1 MRSRLQLLRRSAAI
15 PLALAVGLF
24 GVGAGLVVSG
34 GPPVG
39 ASRVIGNPLGGPGER
54 CGALTEL
61 VLPGGKWT
69 CTHGPDPHPRLQRDL
84 RGGKVP
90 AGLLLPDPAPSQRT
104 AAAGNPYARCFG
116 DGKDGPRFQAI
127 YARPADKADNYA
139 GAVSWIRQGAAEADA
154 VFMASAAASGGIRHI
169 RWQHDAACQPTV
181 DNVVLSSRGD
191 DDLAQT
197 IAELTARGYNDPNR
211 KYVVWMDAR
220 SLDLCGISSY
230 YEDAR
235 PGTENFNNGN
245 PVAPPTVSRIDG
257 QVPALADKSDR
268 GCWVRG
274 GETGSIEAHE
284 MMHAL
289 GAVMPTAPHSTIL
302 GHCTDDADRMCYD
315 DDPILPQE
323 IFSVCAPNEEAVFDC
338 RKDDYFS
345 AAASPAGY
353 LANNWNTA
361 RSAFL
366 STTDGDDPLSIAGS
380 TIPEADG
387 DPKPLN
393 FTVSLAVPQNNA
405 ASVNWSTVDGSAK
418 AGEDFQ
424 AASGTIQ
431 FAPGETVK
439 TVSVNVTG
447 DYNKEADED
456 FFVRLSDPTNAV
468 LPAQP
473 GRGVIVNDDPKG
485 QGYWLVA
492 SDGGIFSFA
501 DSAFYGS
508 TGNIKLNQP
517 IVGMA
522 PTQSGRGYWL
532 VASDGGIFSFGDAA
546 FHGSTGNIKLN
557 QPIVG
562 MTSTP
567 SGDGYWM
574 VAADGGVFAFD
585 APSFGS
591 AAGRSRSKAVA
602 MASTKT
608 GQGYWVVM
616 ADGQIFNFG
625 DAANFGTTGPLAQ
638 PIVGA
643 AATPSGNGLWLVAGD
658 GGVFAFGDAA
668 FHGSTGGV
676 KLNQPIVGI
685 GRTPSGGG
693 YWLVAQDGGIFAF
706 GDAGF
711 YGSTGGIKLN
721 KPINGMGALIKGL
734 V

>member
-1 MRSRLQLLRRSAAI
+1 LFHDYVPTRIFACWD
-15 PLALAVGLF
+15 PL
-24 GVGAGLVVSG
+24 S
-34 GPPVG
+34 
-39 ASRVIGNPLGGPGER
+39 
-54 CGALTEL
+54 
-61 VLPGGKWT
+61 
-69 CTHGPDPHPRLQRDL
+69 H
-84 RGGKVP
+84 
-90 AGLLLPDPAPSQRT
+90 
-104 AAAGNPYARCFG
+104 
-116 DGKDGPRFQAI
+116 
-127 YARPADKADNYA
+127 
-139 GAVSWIRQGAAEADA
+139 
-154 VFMASAAASGGIRHI
+154 
-169 RWQHDAACQPTV
+169 HDALP
-181 DNVVLSSRGD
+181 
-191 DDLAQT
+191 
-197 IAELTARGYNDPNR
+197 
-211 KYVVWMDAR
+211 
-220 SLDLCGISSY
+220 IS
-230 YEDAR
+230 
-235 PGTENFNNGN
+235 
-245 PVAPPTVSRIDG
+245 
-257 QVPALADKSDR
+257 
-268 GCWVRG
+268 
-274 GETGSIEAHE
+274 
-284 MMHAL
+284 
-289 GAVMPTAPHSTIL
+289 
-302 GHCTDDADRMCYD
+302 
-315 DDPILPQE
+315 
-323 IFSVCAPNEEAVFDC
+323 
-338 RKDDYFS
+338 
-345 AAASPAGY
+345 
-353 LANNWNTA
+353 NNWNTA

-366 STTDGDDPLSIAGS
+366 STTDGDDPLSIVGS
-380 TIPEADG
+380 TIAEADG

-405 ASVNWSTVDGSAK
+405 ASVNWSTIDGTAK
-418 AGEDFQ
+418 ADDDYQ

-447 DYNKEADED
+447 DFNKEADED
-456 FFVRLSDPTNAV
+456 FFVQLSSPANAV

-501 DSAFYGS
+501 DAAFYGS
-508 TGNIKLNQP
+508 TGAVKLNQP

-532 VASDGGIFSFGDAA
+532 VASDGGIFSFGDAS

-591 AAGRSRSKAVA
+591 AAGQSRSNAVA
-602 MASTKT
+602 MASTRT

-625 DAANFGTTGPLAQ
+625 DAANFGTTPPLAQ

-643 AATPSGNGLWLVAGD
+643 AATPSGNGLWLVARD
-658 GGVFAFGDAA
+658 GGVFAFGDAR
-668 FHGSTGGV
+668 FHGSTGGI
-676 KLNQPIVGI
+676 KLNQPIVGM